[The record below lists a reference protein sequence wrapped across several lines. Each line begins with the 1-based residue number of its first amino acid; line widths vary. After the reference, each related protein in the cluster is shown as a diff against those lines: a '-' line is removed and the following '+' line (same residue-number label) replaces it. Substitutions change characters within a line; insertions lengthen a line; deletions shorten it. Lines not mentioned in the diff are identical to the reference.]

1 MQLEADEPRDDGGGG
16 GGRRKK
22 EVKIS
27 FDEPVVKN
35 PKQREPTAA
44 DIAKANA
51 MMPVIKLSQVHKFC
65 TTKATTHCTTKT
77 STCVLLKQ
85 VDLHNQRKCYD
96 AHHEALAG
104 TRARVSSLHA
114 HKLSL
119 RHFARHTHFFAPNAP
134 SLSPHT
140 LSLSRAPCSLSLSRH
155 ALSPEHRTP
164 QTRALSLSL

>member
-51 MMPVIKLSQVHKFC
+51 MMPVIKLSQVNIFFKN
-65 TTKATTHCTTKT
+65 KLKQLLI
-77 STCVLLKQ
+77 VLLKQ
-85 VDLHNQRKCYD
+85 VLVY
-96 AHHEALAG
+96 
-104 TRARVSSLHA
+104 
-114 HKLSL
+114 
-119 RHFARHTHFFAPNAP
+119 
-134 SLSPHT
+134 
-140 LSLSRAPCSLSLSRH
+140 
-155 ALSPEHRTP
+155 
-164 QTRALSLSL
+164 